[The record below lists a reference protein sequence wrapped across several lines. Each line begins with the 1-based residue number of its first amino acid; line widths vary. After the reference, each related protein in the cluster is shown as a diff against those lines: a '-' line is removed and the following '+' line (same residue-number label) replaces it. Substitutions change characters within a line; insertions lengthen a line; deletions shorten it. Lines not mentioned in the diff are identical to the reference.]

1 MGKVLELLVQPTER
15 RRDTVYFNGKSYTY
29 EPAEN
34 AVETE
39 PSSLLLK
46 SIITKQFCL
55 KLYDKGYRFK
65 GKYLAFK
72 KEDRINQPH
81 DDIFSIF
88 DGFRF
93 RTVLLFE
100 RLFLCIDPHLVI
112 WSQASVEYLLK
123 QGCNPSQLADF
134 SVSYRGPEGR
144 KIDGYLVR
152 TASAN
157 NFEGHLG
164 EGFLCQVKNH
174 RNFKEELLSPSVVYP
189 ESRLELMQTLLDVL
203 NRKFNVISLQRQ
215 HSFLNT
221 KTASLERLKK
231 TLTIVARLQEIFP
244 LEFGGFK
251 VTLENEPVRIK
262 W

>member
-1 MGKVLELLVQPTER
+1 MLELLVQPTER
-15 RRDTVYFNGKSYTY
+15 RRDTVYFDGKSYTY
-29 EPAEN
+29 EALEN
-34 AVETE
+34 AVEIE
-39 PSSLLLK
+39 PNPVLLK

-55 KLYDKGYRFK
+55 KLYDNGYRFK

-100 RLFLCIDPHLVI
+100 RLFLCVDPHLVI
-112 WSQASVEYLLK
+112 WSQASIEYLLK
-123 QGCNPSQLADF
+123 QGCNPHQLADF
-134 SVSYRGPEGR
+134 SVSYRSSEGR
-144 KIDGYLVR
+144 RIDGYLVR

-157 NFEGHLG
+157 SFEGHLG
-164 EGFLCQVKNH
+164 EDFLCQVKNH
-174 RNFKEELLSPSVVYP
+174 RDFKEELLSPSAVYP
-189 ESRLELMQTLLDVL
+189 ESRPELIQTLLDVL

-215 HSFLNT
+215 HSFLNA
-221 KTASLERLKK
+221 KTASLERLRK
-231 TLTIVARLQEIFP
+231 TLTIVAGMQVIFP